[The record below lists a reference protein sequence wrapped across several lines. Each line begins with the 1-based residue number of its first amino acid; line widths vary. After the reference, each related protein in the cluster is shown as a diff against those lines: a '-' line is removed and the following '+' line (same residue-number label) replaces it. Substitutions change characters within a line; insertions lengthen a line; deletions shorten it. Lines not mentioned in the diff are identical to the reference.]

1 MKIKKEYIAQSDG
14 EENRMSNYTQTFE
27 ADTGKILNIV
37 INSLYSE
44 RDIFLRELLSN
55 ASDAIQKRKFLGQT
69 DPSILNIEADNIEII
84 VNKKKKIIEITDTG
98 IGLTEAELAET
109 LGTIAKSGT
118 SAFLKEME
126 GEENSKDAAKTLIGQ
141 FGVGFYSAF
150 MVADKVEVVSRK
162 AGDTQCSS
170 WESDGQ
176 SGFSISNSKEE
187 QAVGTKIR
195 LSLKKDAKEFAD
207 PDKIKG
213 LIKKYSDHISFPIN
227 IKEADGEIEQVNSA
241 TAIWTK
247 TASEISK
254 EEYKEFYNS
263 TFGTFDEPFATL
275 HNKSEGTLEFT
286 NLLFIPKTAPFD
298 LFDPERKTKINLYI
312 NRVFISNDLD
322 GVIPT
327 WLRFVKGILDTTSL
341 DLNVSR
347 EMVQNN
353 PVLKKISKSLT
364 KRVLSELKK
373 RLKKDEEAYDA
384 FWEQFGKVLKEGLYE
399 DLENKDK
406 IAEIIK
412 VHSLKEDKLITL
424 QGYIDSMVDGQ
435 DKIYVLT
442 ADTLAQ
448 AQSSPHL
455 EGFKAKGID
464 VLLMTDPIDA
474 FWTSQM
480 RSFQEKNFVSISR
493 EKYDITKL
501 GDVKEEDVEE
511 TKNTDE
517 TYSPII
523 KECLGEM
530 VEDVKASNNLVDS
543 PVRLV
548 AGEGGLDFNLE
559 RILKA
564 QNPDFEGSKKILEI
578 NTNHDLIKKLPALP
592 SETQKSLCRV
602 LFEQARILDGEM
614 PSDSLQFSKDLI
626 TIGLKLK

>member
-1 MKIKKEYIAQSDG
+1 MIKECIAQTG
-14 EENRMSNYTQTFE
+14 NQETRMSNYTQTFE

-37 INSLYSE
+37 INSLYSD

-69 DPSILNIEADNIEII
+69 DPAVLNNEIDNIEIV

-98 IGLTEAELAET
+98 IGLTDAELAET

-118 SAFLKEME
+118 SAFLQELD
-126 GEENSKDAAKTLIGQ
+126 GEESSKDAAKTLIGQ

-150 MVADKVEVVSRK
+150 MVADKVEVISRK
-162 AGDTQCSS
+162 AGTSKSS
-170 WESDGQ
+170 IWESDGQ
-176 SGFSISNSKEE
+176 RGFSINNSEDE
-187 QAVGTKIR
+187 QVVGTKII
-195 LSLKKDAKEFAD
+195 LHLKKDAKEFATT
-207 PDKIKG
+207 DKIKS
-213 LIKKYSDHISFPIN
+213 LIKKYSDHISVPIN
-227 IKEADGEIEQVNSA
+227 IKEADGEIEQANSA

-247 TASEISK
+247 ATSEISD

-312 NRVFISNDLD
+312 NRVFISNDLE

-327 WLRFVKGILDTTSL
+327 WLRFIKGILDTTSL

-373 RLKKDEEAYDA
+373 RLKKDEVAYDA

-399 DLENKDK
+399 DIENKDK
-406 IAEIIK
+406 IAEIIR
-412 VHSLKEDKLITL
+412 VRSFKEDKLITL
-424 QGYIDSMVDGQ
+424 QSYLDSMIDGQ

-442 ADTLAQ
+442 ADTLEQ

-455 EGFKAKGID
+455 EGFKAQGID

-480 RSFQEKNFVSISR
+480 KSFQEKDFLSISR
-493 EKYDITKL
+493 EKYDISKL
-501 GDVKEEDVEE
+501 GEVKDEDGEDNE
-511 TKNTDE
+511 NTDE
-517 TYSPII
+517 VYSPII
-523 KECLGEM
+523 KECLGDL
-530 VEDVKASNNLVDS
+530 VEDVKASKNLIDS

-564 QNPDFEGSKKILEI
+564 QNPEFEGSKKVLEI
-578 NTNHDLIKKLPALP
+578 NLTHKLIKKLPALS

-614 PSDSLQFSKDLI
+614 PSNSLQFSKDLI
-626 TIGLKLK
+626 ALGLKVA

>member
-1 MKIKKEYIAQSDG
+1 MIKECIAQTG
-14 EENRMSNYTQTFE
+14 KQETRMSNYTQTFE

-37 INSLYSE
+37 INSLYSD

-69 DPSILNIEADNIEII
+69 DPAVLNNEIDNIEIV

-98 IGLTEAELAET
+98 IGLTDAELAET

-118 SAFLKEME
+118 SAFLQELD
-126 GEENSKDAAKTLIGQ
+126 GEESSKDAAKTLIGQ

-162 AGDTQCSS
+162 AGTSKSS
-170 WESDGQ
+170 IWESDGQ
-176 SGFSISNSKEE
+176 SGFSINNSEDE
-187 QAVGTKIR
+187 QVVGTKII
-195 LSLKKDAKEFAD
+195 LHLKKDAKEFATT
-207 PDKIKG
+207 DKIKS
-213 LIKKYSDHISFPIN
+213 LIKKYSDHISVPIN
-227 IKEADGEIEQVNSA
+227 IKEADGEIEQANSA

-247 TASEISK
+247 ATSEISD

-312 NRVFISNDLD
+312 NRVFISNDLE

-327 WLRFVKGILDTTSL
+327 WLRFIKGILDTTSL

-373 RLKKDEEAYDA
+373 RLKKDEVAYDA

-399 DLENKDK
+399 DIENKDK
-406 IAEIIK
+406 IAEIIR
-412 VHSLKEDKLITL
+412 VRSFKEDKLITL
-424 QGYIDSMVDGQ
+424 QSYIDSMIDGQ

-442 ADTLAQ
+442 ADTLEQ

-455 EGFKAKGID
+455 EGFKAQGID

-480 RSFQEKNFVSISR
+480 KSFQEKDFLSISR
-493 EKYDITKL
+493 EKYDISKL
-501 GDVKEEDVEE
+501 GEVKNEDGEANE
-511 TKNTDE
+511 NTDE
-517 TYSPII
+517 VYSPII
-523 KECLGEM
+523 KECLGDL
-530 VEDVKASNNLVDS
+530 VEDVKASKNLIDS

-564 QNPDFEGSKKILEI
+564 QNPEFEGSKKVLEI
-578 NTNHDLIKKLPALP
+578 NLTHKLIKKLPALS

-614 PSDSLQFSKDLI
+614 PSNSLQFSKDLI
-626 TIGLKLK
+626 ALGLKVE

>member
-1 MKIKKEYIAQSDG
+1 MIKECIAQTG
-14 EENRMSNYTQTFE
+14 NQETRMSNYTQTFE

-37 INSLYSE
+37 INSLYSD

-69 DPSILNIEADNIEII
+69 DPAVLNNEIDNIEIVI
-84 VNKKKKIIEITDTG
+84 NKKKKIIEITDTG
-98 IGLTEAELAET
+98 IGLSDAELAET

-118 SAFLKEME
+118 SAFLQELD
-126 GEENSKDAAKTLIGQ
+126 GEESSKDAAKTLIGQ

-162 AGDTQCSS
+162 AGTSKSS
-170 WESDGQ
+170 IWESDGQ
-176 SGFSISNSKEE
+176 SGFAINNSEDD
-187 QAVGTKIR
+187 QAVGTKVI
-195 LSLKKDAKEFAD
+195 LHLKKDAKEFAT
-207 PDKIKG
+207 PDKIKS
-213 LIKKYSDHISFPIN
+213 LIKKYSDHISVPIN
-227 IKEADGEIEQVNSA
+227 IKETDGEIEQVNSA

-247 TASEISK
+247 PTSKISD
-254 EEYKEFYNS
+254 EDYKEFYNS

-312 NRVFISNDLD
+312 NRVFISNDLE

-327 WLRFVKGILDTTSL
+327 WLRFIKGILDTSSL

-373 RLKKDEEAYDA
+373 RLKKDEVAYDA

-399 DLENKDK
+399 DIENKDK
-406 IAEIIK
+406 IAEIIR
-412 VHSLKEDKLITL
+412 VRSLKEDKLITL
-424 QGYIDSMVDGQ
+424 QSYIESMVDGQ

-442 ADTLAQ
+442 ADTMAQ

-480 RSFQEKNFVSISR
+480 RSFEEKDFVSISR
-493 EKYDITKL
+493 EKYDIAKL
-501 GDVKEEDVEE
+501 GEVKDGDVEE
-511 TKNTDE
+511 TENADE

-578 NTNHDLIKKLPALP
+578 NTNHELIKKLPALP

-614 PSDSLQFSKDLI
+614 PSDSLQFSRDLV
-626 TIGLKLK
+626 TIGLKLA

>member
-1 MKIKKEYIAQSDG
+1 MIKECIAQTG
-14 EENRMSNYTQTFE
+14 NQETRMSNYTQTFE

-37 INSLYSE
+37 INSLYSD

-69 DPSILNIEADNIEII
+69 DPAVLNNEIDNIEIVI
-84 VNKKKKIIEITDTG
+84 NKKKKIIEITDTG
-98 IGLTEAELAET
+98 IGLSDAELAET

-118 SAFLKEME
+118 SAFLQELD
-126 GEENSKDAAKTLIGQ
+126 GEESSKDAAKTLIGQ

-162 AGDTQCSS
+162 AGTSKSS
-170 WESDGQ
+170 IWESDGQ
-176 SGFSISNSKEE
+176 SGFAINNSEDD
-187 QAVGTKIR
+187 QAVGTKII
-195 LSLKKDAKEFAD
+195 LHLKKDAKEFATS
-207 PDKIKG
+207 DKIKS
-213 LIKKYSDHISFPIN
+213 LIKKYSDHISVPIN
-227 IKEADGEIEQVNSA
+227 IKETDGEIEQVNSA

-247 TASEISK
+247 PTSKISD
-254 EEYKEFYNS
+254 EDYKEFYNS

-312 NRVFISNDLD
+312 NRVFISNDLE

-327 WLRFVKGILDTTSL
+327 WLRFIKGILDTSSL

-373 RLKKDEEAYDA
+373 RLKKDEVAYDA

-399 DLENKDK
+399 DIENKDK
-406 IAEIIK
+406 IAEIIR
-412 VHSLKEDKLITL
+412 VRSFKEDKLITL
-424 QGYIDSMVDGQ
+424 QSYIESMVDGQ

-442 ADTLAQ
+442 ADTMAQ

-480 RSFQEKNFVSISR
+480 RSFEEKDFVSISR
-493 EKYDITKL
+493 EKYDIAKL
-501 GDVKEEDVEE
+501 GEVKDGDVEE
-511 TKNTDE
+511 TENADE

-578 NTNHDLIKKLPALP
+578 NTSHELIKKLPALP

-614 PSDSLQFSKDLI
+614 PSDSLQFSRDLV
-626 TIGLKLK
+626 TIGLKLA

>member
-1 MKIKKEYIAQSDG
+1 MIKECIAQTG
-14 EENRMSNYTQTFE
+14 NQETRMSNYTQTFE

-37 INSLYSE
+37 INSLYSD

-69 DPSILNIEADNIEII
+69 DPAVLNNEIDNIEIVI
-84 VNKKKKIIEITDTG
+84 NKKKKIIEITDTG
-98 IGLTEAELAET
+98 IGLSDSELAET

-118 SAFLKEME
+118 SAFLQELD
-126 GEENSKDAAKTLIGQ
+126 GEESSKDAAKTLIGQ

-162 AGDTQCSS
+162 AGTSKSS
-170 WESDGQ
+170 IWESDGQ
-176 SGFSISNSKEE
+176 SGFAINNSEDD
-187 QAVGTKIR
+187 QAVGTKVI
-195 LSLKKDAKEFAD
+195 LHLKKDAKEFAT
-207 PDKIKG
+207 PDKIKS
-213 LIKKYSDHISFPIN
+213 LIKKYSDHIIVPIN
-227 IKEADGEIEQVNSA
+227 IKETDGEIEQVNSA

-247 TASEISK
+247 PTSKISD
-254 EEYKEFYNS
+254 EDYKEFYNS

-312 NRVFISNDLD
+312 NRVFISNDLE

-327 WLRFVKGILDTTSL
+327 WLRFIKGILDTSSL

-373 RLKKDEEAYDA
+373 RLKKDEVAYDA

-399 DLENKDK
+399 DIENKDK
-406 IAEIIK
+406 IAEIIR
-412 VHSLKEDKLITL
+412 VRSLKEDKLITL
-424 QGYIDSMVDGQ
+424 QSYIESMVDGQ

-442 ADTLAQ
+442 ADTMAQ

-480 RSFQEKNFVSISR
+480 RSFEEKDFVSISR
-493 EKYDITKL
+493 EKYDIAKL
-501 GDVKEEDVEE
+501 GEVKDGDVEE
-511 TKNTDE
+511 TENADE

-578 NTNHDLIKKLPALP
+578 NTNHELIKKLPALP

-614 PSDSLQFSKDLI
+614 PSDSLQFSRDLV
-626 TIGLKLK
+626 TIGLKLA

>member
-1 MKIKKEYIAQSDG
+1 MIKECIAQAG
-14 EENRMSNYTQTFE
+14 NQETRMSNYTQTFE

-37 INSLYSE
+37 INSLYSD

-69 DPSILNIEADNIEII
+69 DPAVLNNEIDNIEIVI
-84 VNKKKKIIEITDTG
+84 NKKKKIIEITDTG
-98 IGLTEAELAET
+98 IGLSDAELAET

-118 SAFLKEME
+118 SAFLQELD
-126 GEENSKDAAKTLIGQ
+126 GEESSKDAAKTLIGQ

-162 AGDTQCSS
+162 AGTSKSS
-170 WESDGQ
+170 IWESDGQ
-176 SGFSISNSKEE
+176 SGFAINNSEDD
-187 QAVGTKIR
+187 QAVGTKIV
-195 LSLKKDAKEFAD
+195 LHLKKDAKEFATS
-207 PDKIKG
+207 DKIKS
-213 LIKKYSDHISFPIN
+213 LIKKYSDHISVPIN
-227 IKEADGEIEQVNSA
+227 IKETDGEIEQVNSA

-247 TASEISK
+247 PTSKISD
-254 EEYKEFYNS
+254 EDYKEFYNS

-312 NRVFISNDLD
+312 NRVFISNDLE

-327 WLRFVKGILDTTSL
+327 WLRFIKGILDTSSL

-373 RLKKDEEAYDA
+373 RLKKDEVAYDA

-399 DLENKDK
+399 DIENKDK
-406 IAEIIK
+406 IAEIIR
-412 VHSLKEDKLITL
+412 VRSLKEDKLITL
-424 QGYIDSMVDGQ
+424 QSYIESMVDGQ

-442 ADTLAQ
+442 ADTMAQ

-480 RSFQEKNFVSISR
+480 RSFEEKDFVSISR
-493 EKYDITKL
+493 EKYDIAKL
-501 GDVKEEDVEE
+501 GEVKDGDLEE
-511 TKNTDE
+511 TENADE

-614 PSDSLQFSKDLI
+614 PSDSLQFSQDLV
-626 TIGLKLK
+626 TIGLKLA

>member
-1 MKIKKEYIAQSDG
+1 MIKECIAQTG
-14 EENRMSNYTQTFE
+14 NQETRMSNYTQTFE

-37 INSLYSE
+37 INSLYSD

-69 DPSILNIEADNIEII
+69 DPAVLNNEIDNIEIV

-98 IGLTEAELAET
+98 IGLTDAELAET

-118 SAFLKEME
+118 SAFLQELD
-126 GEENSKDAAKTLIGQ
+126 GEESSKDAAKTLIGQ

-162 AGDTQCSS
+162 AGTSKSS
-170 WESDGQ
+170 IWESDGQ
-176 SGFSISNSKEE
+176 SGFSINNSEDE
-187 QAVGTKIR
+187 QVVGTKII
-195 LSLKKDAKEFAD
+195 LHLKKDAKEFATT
-207 PDKIKG
+207 DKIKS
-213 LIKKYSDHISFPIN
+213 LIKKYSDHISVPIN
-227 IKEADGEIEQVNSA
+227 IKEADGEIEQANSA

-247 TASEISK
+247 ATSEISD

-312 NRVFISNDLD
+312 NRVFISNDLE

-327 WLRFVKGILDTTSL
+327 WLRFIKGILDTTSL

-373 RLKKDEEAYDA
+373 RLKKDEVAYDA

-399 DLENKDK
+399 DIENKDK
-406 IAEIIK
+406 IAEIIR
-412 VHSLKEDKLITL
+412 VRSFKEDKLITL
-424 QGYIDSMVDGQ
+424 QSYLDSMIDGQ

-442 ADTLAQ
+442 ADTLEQ

-455 EGFKAKGID
+455 EGFKAQGID

-480 RSFQEKNFVSISR
+480 KSFQEKDFLSISR
-493 EKYDITKL
+493 EKYDISKL
-501 GDVKEEDVEE
+501 GEVKDEDGEDNE
-511 TKNTDE
+511 NTDE
-517 TYSPII
+517 VYSPII
-523 KECLGEM
+523 KECLGDL
-530 VEDVKASNNLVDS
+530 VEDVKASKNLIDS

-564 QNPDFEGSKKILEI
+564 QNPEFEGSKKVLEI
-578 NTNHDLIKKLPALP
+578 NLTHKLIKKLPALS

-614 PSDSLQFSKDLI
+614 PSNSLQFSKDLI
-626 TIGLKLK
+626 ALGLKVE

>member
-1 MKIKKEYIAQSDG
+1 
-14 EENRMSNYTQTFE
+14 MSNYTQTFE

-37 INSLYSE
+37 INSLYSD

-69 DPSILNIEADNIEII
+69 DPVVLNDEIDNIEIVI
-84 VNKKKKIIEITDTG
+84 NKKKKIIEITDTG
-98 IGLTEAELAET
+98 IGLTDAELAET

-118 SAFLKEME
+118 SAFLQELD
-126 GEENSKDAAKTLIGQ
+126 GEESSKDAAKTLIGQ

-162 AGDTQCSS
+162 AGTSKSS
-170 WESDGQ
+170 IWESDGQ
-176 SGFSISNSKEE
+176 SGFAINNSEDQ
-187 QAVGTKIR
+187 QAVGTKII
-195 LSLKKDAKEFAD
+195 LHLKKDAKEFATK
-207 PDKIKG
+207 DKIKS
-213 LIKKYSDHISFPIN
+213 LIKKYSDHISVPIN

-247 TASEISK
+247 ATSKISD

-263 TFGTFDEPFATL
+263 TFGAFDEPFATL

-312 NRVFISNDLD
+312 NRVFISNDLE

-327 WLRFVKGILDTTSL
+327 WLRFIKGILDTTSL

-373 RLKKDEEAYDA
+373 RLKKDEVAYDA

-399 DLENKDK
+399 DIENKDK
-406 IAEIIK
+406 IAEIIR
-412 VHSLKEDKLITL
+412 VRSLKEDKLITL
-424 QGYIDSMVDGQ
+424 QSYIDSMIDGQ

-442 ADTLAQ
+442 ADTLEQ

-455 EGFKAKGID
+455 EGFKAQGID
-464 VLLMTDPIDA
+464 VVLMTDPIDA

-480 RSFQEKNFVSISR
+480 KSFQEKDFLSISR
-493 EKYDITKL
+493 EKYDISKL
-501 GDVKEEDVEE
+501 GEVKDDDGGDNES
-511 TKNTDE
+511 TDE
-517 TYSPII
+517 VYSPII
-523 KECLGEM
+523 KECLGDL
-530 VEDVKASNNLVDS
+530 VEDVKASKNLIDS

-548 AGEGGLDFNLE
+548 AGDGGLDFNLE

-564 QNPDFEGSKKILEI
+564 QNPEFEGSKKVLEI
-578 NTNHDLIKKLPALP
+578 NLRHELIKKLPALS

-614 PSDSLQFSKDLI
+614 PSNSLQFSKDLI
-626 TIGLKLK
+626 TLGLKVV

>member
-1 MKIKKEYIAQSDG
+1 MIKECIAQTG
-14 EENRMSNYTQTFE
+14 NQETRMSNYTQTFE

-37 INSLYSE
+37 INSLYSD

-69 DPSILNIEADNIEII
+69 DPAVLNNEIDNIEIVI
-84 VNKKKKIIEITDTG
+84 NKKKKIIEITDTG
-98 IGLTEAELAET
+98 IGLSDSELAET

-118 SAFLKEME
+118 SAFLQELD
-126 GEENSKDAAKTLIGQ
+126 GEESSKDAAKTLIGQ

-162 AGDTQCSS
+162 AGTSKSS
-170 WESDGQ
+170 IWESDGQ
-176 SGFSISNSKEE
+176 SGFAINNSEDD
-187 QAVGTKIR
+187 QAVGTKVI
-195 LSLKKDAKEFAD
+195 LHLKKDAKEFAT
-207 PDKIKG
+207 PDKIKS
-213 LIKKYSDHISFPIN
+213 LIKKYSDHINVPIN

-247 TASEISK
+247 PTSKISD

-263 TFGTFDEPFATL
+263 TFGSFDEPFATL

-312 NRVFISNDLD
+312 NRVFISNDLE

-327 WLRFVKGILDTTSL
+327 WLRFIKGILDTTSL

-373 RLKKDEEAYDA
+373 RLKKDEVAYDA

-399 DLENKDK
+399 DIENKDK
-406 IAEIIK
+406 IAEIIR
-412 VHSLKEDKLITL
+412 VRSFKEDKLITL
-424 QGYIDSMVDGQ
+424 QSYIESMVDGQ

-442 ADTLAQ
+442 ADTMAQ

-480 RSFQEKNFVSISR
+480 RSFEEKDFVSISR
-493 EKYDITKL
+493 EKYDIAKL
-501 GDVKEEDVEE
+501 GEVKDGDVEE
-511 TKNTDE
+511 TENADE

-578 NTNHDLIKKLPALP
+578 NTSHELIKKLPALP

-614 PSDSLQFSKDLI
+614 PSDSLQFSRDLV
-626 TIGLKLK
+626 TIGLKLA

>member
-1 MKIKKEYIAQSDG
+1 MIKECIAQTG
-14 EENRMSNYTQTFE
+14 NQETRMSNYTQTFE

-37 INSLYSE
+37 INSLYSD

-69 DPSILNIEADNIEII
+69 DPAVLNNEIDNIEIV

-98 IGLTEAELAET
+98 IGLTDAELAET

-118 SAFLKEME
+118 SAFLQELD
-126 GEENSKDAAKTLIGQ
+126 GEESSKDAAKTLIGQ

-162 AGDTQCSS
+162 AGTSKSS
-170 WESDGQ
+170 IWESDGQ
-176 SGFSISNSKEE
+176 SGFSINNSEDE
-187 QAVGTKIR
+187 QVVGTKII
-195 LSLKKDAKEFAD
+195 LHLKKDAKEFATT
-207 PDKIKG
+207 DKIKS
-213 LIKKYSDHISFPIN
+213 LIKKYSDHISVPIN
-227 IKEADGEIEQVNSA
+227 IKEADGEIEQANSA

-247 TASEISK
+247 ATSEISD

-312 NRVFISNDLD
+312 NRVFISNDLE

-327 WLRFVKGILDTTSL
+327 WLRFIKGILDTTSL

-353 PVLKKISKSLT
+353 PVLKKISKTLT

-373 RLKKDEEAYDA
+373 RLKKDEVAYDA

-399 DLENKDK
+399 DIENKDK
-406 IAEIIK
+406 IAEIIR
-412 VHSLKEDKLITL
+412 VRSFKEDKLITL
-424 QGYIDSMVDGQ
+424 QSYIDSMIDGQ

-442 ADTLAQ
+442 ADTLEQ

-455 EGFKAKGID
+455 EGFKAQGID

-480 RSFQEKNFVSISR
+480 KSFQEKDFLSISR
-493 EKYDITKL
+493 EKYDISKL
-501 GDVKEEDVEE
+501 GEVTDEDGEDNE
-511 TKNTDE
+511 NTDE
-517 TYSPII
+517 VYSPII
-523 KECLGEM
+523 KECLGDL
-530 VEDVKASNNLVDS
+530 VEDVKASKNLIDS

-564 QNPDFEGSKKILEI
+564 QNPEFEGSKKVLEI
-578 NTNHDLIKKLPALP
+578 NLTHKLIKKLPALS

-614 PSDSLQFSKDLI
+614 PSNSLQFSKDLI
-626 TIGLKLK
+626 TLGLKVV